1 MSFECSTLVKGKQ
14 KQSVFGEL
22 SKRIR
27 GDLTLGILI
36 DGLLLKL
43 IEPDVAEI
51 TTINFKK

>member
-22 SKRIR
+22 SKRIS

-43 IEPDVAEI
+43 IEPRCS
-51 TTINFKK
+51 